1 MREQAVAGTDSL
13 HNIYRKQTSEL
24 VSYPD
29 AAAKLPTLMS
39 INSGLYRHRHKK
51 MPPLPKNRQT
61 LIIPDNLKTTQS
73 GEEFLLFEST
83 NMDMVVFC
91 TPSSLRLMCESDLI
105 SLDGTFD
112 VVPALYSQLFTL
124 HVFHYGK
131 LLPTAYCL
139 LSSKERSTYCA
150 VFRVLKE
157 QSSRLGMCFNPK
169 FILSDFESGII
180 AAVKEEF
187 QSANHRGCFFHFIQV
202 NFKYIW
208 YILRFFFSKSFSI
221 SVNIFLD

>member
-1 MREQAVAGTDSL
+1 
-13 HNIYRKQTSEL
+13 
-24 VSYPD
+24 
-29 AAAKLPTLMS
+29 
-39 INSGLYRHRHKK
+39 

-131 LLPTAYCL
+131 L
-139 LSSKERSTYCA
+139 
-150 VFRVLKE
+150 
-157 QSSRLGMCFNPK
+157 
-169 FILSDFESGII
+169 
-180 AAVKEEF
+180 
-187 QSANHRGCFFHFIQV
+187 
-202 NFKYIW
+202 
-208 YILRFFFSKSFSI
+208 
-221 SVNIFLD
+221 